1 MPTLPATGDRPAF
14 QDLLNTHGA
23 RLRAFIGTLVR
34 DPHVREDVFQNVSL
48 ALWRSFERYDP
59 ERPFGPWALGVAARQ
74 VLKAQREDRRFPC
87 IFPPET
93 IALIQ
98 DQFERTDGGT
108 GERHAALLECVG
120 RLPDSSR
127 ELLGLRYT
135 QELPCGEIARRLSTS
150 LDAIHQQLSRLR
162 ARLSECVT
170 RRLNSDS
177 PLP

>member
-1 MPTLPATGDRPAF
+1 MPALSATAGRPAF
-14 QDLLNTHGA
+14 QDLLNTHGP

-34 DPHVREDVFQNVSL
+34 DPHIREDVFQNVSV
-48 ALWRSFERYDP
+48 ALWRSFDRYDP

-74 VLKAQREDRRFPC
+74 VLKSQREDRRFPC

-98 DQFERTDGGT
+98 EQFERTDGGA
-108 GERHAALLECVG
+108 GERHAALQDCVG
-120 RLPDSSR
+120 RLPQSSR
-127 ELLGLRYT
+127 DLLAMRYS
-135 QELPCGEIARRLSTS
+135 QELPCPEIAKRLSVS
-150 LDAIHQQLSRLR
+150 LDAVHQQLSRLR

>member
-1 MPTLPATGDRPAF
+1 MPVFPVTEIRLSF
-14 QDLLNTHGA
+14 QDLLKTHGP

-48 ALWRSFERYDP
+48 ALWRSFDRYDP

-87 IFPPET
+87 LFPPET

-98 DQFERTDGGT
+98 DQFERTDST
-108 GERHAALLECVG
+108 ANERHAALLECIH
-120 RLPDSSR
+120 RLPDSLR
-127 ELLGLRYT
+127 ELLSMRYSE
-135 QELPCGEIARRLSTS
+135 ELPCGDIAQRRATS
-150 LDAIHQQLSRLR
+150 LDAVHQQLSRLR